1 MEKTRII
8 MTEVKGY
15 AGRYVD
21 FRIKDTGEHIAEVD
35 RRGDKYV
42 VLIATEGVF
51 WDLVSEAWQKSRAI
65 NLAQKEIFK
74 SIPDAEFKWNVTR
87 EIYKTI

>member
-1 MEKTRII
+1 MVTRII
-8 MTEVKGY
+8 MTEVKSSS
-15 AGRYVD
+15 GRCVA
-21 FRIKDTGEHIAEVD
+21 FQVKGTGEYIAEVD

-65 NLAQKEIFK
+65 NLAQKEILK
-74 SIPDAEFKWNVTR
+74 TIPDAEFKWNPMTA
-87 EIYKTI
+87 

>member
-1 MEKTRII
+1 MGPTRII
-8 MTEVKGY
+8 MTEVKSSS
-15 AGRYVD
+15 GRYVA
-21 FRIKDTGEHIAEVD
+21 FRVKDTGKYIAEVD

-65 NLAQKEIFK
+65 NLAQKEILK
-74 SIPDAEFKWNVTR
+74 TIPDAEFKWNVIT
-87 EIYKTI
+87 EVIK